1 LVFSSNWEGVTFGV
15 KKLRRILLVVLGLI
29 LGGAILILLGVNLYV
44 QSQGTQARIQ
54 HELSQRLGTTLQVR
68 RISVTPWA
76 GLKLSGIT
84 IPQNQSGPI
93 ANFLT
98 AKTFQLRIKFRSLFS
113 QRLVIKEISLINPDV
128 VWAQNADGKWRLPPL
143 PPEPAI
149 PIPPP
154 EKIQPIA
161 PSSALTTPATPESA
175 PAVQKQKE
183 APEVPPIIVPPESGA
198 ARIET
203 EDATA
208 FTPEIQRVNL
218 VHGHFLFLDGKLKN
232 VAMFDDVRFRSNFRT
247 ANDLRGDI
255 SIGKTSL
262 RDRFFLEQLQSPLR
276 YAPDE
281 LDFSQITARAGGGE
295 ITGRFTLLP
304 QTEDSPF
311 TASVKFREVQADRI
325 VSDAGGVPGMIT
337 GRLEGHI
344 DASGTT
350 ADQNALAG
358 TGEIILRDGHVQQYS
373 LLVALGQLLQ
383 IEELRQLHL
392 DQAQIKF
399 HLSPAVVTIDE
410 LIFRSKSIRL
420 SAVGTVSFDGKLQL
434 ESQLAVNEKMRSQ
447 LFQAIRGNF
456 KPIDEPG
463 YSAVSFQVSGTVG
476 RPKTNLMDK
485 LIGHDLKDLGSVI
498 SSFMGGGKSDKIRKK
513 KSADEAPSVPVSS
526 MTAASAE
533 SPPPAATATPAV
545 SPQPSATP

>member
-1 LVFSSNWEGVTFGV
+1 M
-15 KKLRRILLVVLGLI
+15 KKLRRVLLVGLGAI
-29 LGGAILILLGVNLYV
+29 LGVAILILLGVNLYV

-54 HELSQRLGTTLQVR
+54 QELSQRLGTTLQVR

-84 IPQNQSGPI
+84 IPQSQPGVA

-128 VWAQNADGKWRLPPL
+128 VWAQNADGKWRLPSL

-149 PIPPP
+149 ALP
-154 EKIQPIA
+154 EKLEPAGPLPTAPAQTASDAVVERKEQAPAVTPNIA
-161 PSSALTTPATPESA
+161 PSAPIAASIEAEQTT
-175 PAVQKQKE
+175 
-183 APEVPPIIVPPESGA
+183 G
-198 ARIET
+198 
-203 EDATA
+203 

-218 VHGHFLFLDGKLKN
+218 VGGRFLFLDEKLKN
-232 VAMFDDVRFRSNFRT
+232 VAMFDQVRFRSNFRT
-247 ANDLRGDI
+247 ANDLRGEI

-262 RDRFFLEQLQSPLR
+262 RDRFFLEQLQSPLL

-281 LDFSQITARAGGGE
+281 LDFSQITAHAGGGE

-311 TASVKFREVQADRI
+311 TASVKFRGVQADRI

-337 GRLEGHI
+337 GLLEGYL
-344 DASGTT
+344 DANGTT

-358 TGEIILRDGHVQQYS
+358 RGEIILRDGRVQQYS

-383 IEELRQLHL
+383 IEELRQLQL
-392 DQAQIKF
+392 DQAQVQF

-410 LIFRSKSIRL
+410 LILRSKNIRL
-420 SAVGTVSFDGKLQL
+420 SAAGTVSFDGKLHL
-434 ESQLAVNEKMRSQ
+434 ESQLAVNERMRSQ

-456 KPIDEPG
+456 KPSDEPG
-463 YSAVSFQVSGTVG
+463 FFAISFQVSGTVG

-485 LIGHDLKDLGSVI
+485 LIGRDLKDLGSVI
-498 SSFMGGGKSDKIRKK
+498 SSFMGGGKPEKAKK
-513 KSADEAPSVPVSS
+513 KTPAEEAPAVPVSS
-526 MTAASAE
+526 VT
-533 SPPPAATATPAV
+533 PAAAEIASPATSPTPDN
-545 SPQPSATP
+545 SPQPNATP